1 MSWLPDRTSPPD
13 FHSGVP
19 SLRGT
24 AKYVVIIRAK
34 GDPERSP
41 RPSSKNDPGHAL
53 AWKKK
58 VKTGTPEEWADRIVK
73 LLSDGIHRTFNRIVV
88 ELADTT
94 ADVAFGYP
102 PEKGLWLAVERGD
115 LMLTHE
121 APILFTTAL
130 KVARRRPAA
139 TLPAAPAPKLRASP
153 RSRGRAREEV
163 DILGGLGDTVADAVR
178 RAMKGLR

>member
-1 MSWLPDRTSPPD
+1 MQPPD

-19 SLRGT
+19 SLRGA

-41 RPSSKNDPGHAL
+41 RPSSKSDPDHAL

-58 VKTGTPEEWADRIVK
+58 VQTGTPEEWADRIVK
-73 LLSDGIHRTFNRIVV
+73 LLSDGVHRTFNRIVV

-94 ADVAFGYP
+94 ADVAFGER
-102 PEKGLWLAVERGD
+102 PEQGLWLAVERGD

-130 KVARRRPAA
+130 KVARRRPAPEKRA
-139 TLPAAPAPKLRASP
+139 PKPAAKPRPAKRIQSRAP
-153 RSRGRAREEV
+153 EEI
-163 DILGGLGDTVADAVR
+163 DILGGLGDAVADAVR